1 MIIWSVSWSKF
12 KDDGPTW
19 FESRDDA
26 KQFVKLC
33 MSAEVDGIPFINSH
47 IVQHTNEVVR
57 LLNDREMK

>member
-33 MSAEVDGIPFINSH
+33 MSAEVDSIPFINSH